1 MKNLQGLPS
10 LIVASVGAPGKAR
23 NLPADVQCIQYL
35 LNLITPRL
43 GMPLPENGRTDSRL
57 VQCISQYQFR
67 HLKYAHPDGVVDPGG
82 RTFNS
87 LIEEAIRVPVKL
99 HPTLRLPTFANALGC
114 IYGSNNGPDMI
125 QATVNHYL
133 ARARAIIE
141 AERRNR
147 QMVLQATCDGGTT
160 LSDSDFQNAAT
171 QLGHGI
177 TANLVKAFATVE
189 SGGRSGFG
197 PANLPVIA
205 FEGHI
210 FRRYTKH
217 KYDRTHPLLSYPYK
231 KKAGPQWQANNK
243 DQAKAWETM
252 ATAFALDQEAA
263 LKSAS
268 WGMFQ
273 IMGFNFADC
282 GYKNAFEFVTAM
294 KLNAGQQLKA
304 FLGFCSKN
312 PAFIKAA
319 KSKDYAGI
327 ARSYNGNDYGDYDVR
342 IKRAYEALE
351 GKK

>member
-1 MKNLQGLPS
+1 MKSLQGLPS
-10 LIVASVGAPGKAR
+10 LISASVGTPGKAR

-35 LNLITPRL
+35 FNLLIPRL
-43 GMPLPENGRTDSRL
+43 GFPLPENGRCDGQL
-57 VQCISQYQFR
+57 VQRISQYQFR
-67 HLKYAHPDGVVDPGG
+67 HLKYAHPDGVVDPNG

-87 LIEEAIRVPVKL
+87 LVEEAVRVPVKL
-99 HPTLRLPTFANALGC
+99 IPALRLPTFINVFANNVDAQV
-114 IYGSNNGPDMI
+114 

-133 ARARAIIE
+133 DRMRAVIE

-147 QMVLQATCDGGTT
+147 QMVLQVTCDGGMT

-171 QLGHGI
+171 QLGNGI
-177 TANLVKAFATVE
+177 SANLIKAFATVE

-197 PANLPVIA
+197 PAKLPVIA
-205 FEGHI
+205 FEGHH
-210 FRRYTKH
+210 FQRYTKH
-217 KYDRTHPLLSYPYK
+217 KYDQTHPLLSYKYK

-252 ATAFALDQEAA
+252 ATAFGLDQEAA

-282 GYKNAFEFVTAM
+282 GHANVFEFVAAM

-312 PAFIKAA
+312 PSFIKAA
-319 KSKDYAGI
+319 KNKDYAGM
-327 ARSYNGNDYGDYDVR
+327 AASYNGKDYGDYDVR
-342 IKRAYEALE
+342 IKKAYEALE